1 MPQTNEVILCLTDP
15 LTSSEMKRYFNS
27 IHALKFFKSK
37 FMQQKRKRQYVMPVL
52 TNNDFFSESVFLME
66 YGRTVLDDKKNGFA
80 SSGKMSVVRPVMN
93 FKNEYSITGKN
104 KIQFDKEID
113 ADSVKLD
120 DETIK
125 NNNADYSNCNNNVNI
140 NSDLNESIN
149 VGLKV
154 TIRTANSQYFVENL
168 MQSILTYIAL
178 KNKEKN
184 DQNNSLISV
193 KNKNS
198 DKNKIELLDMND
210 LAGVSIILGGD
221 GRLFNDHAI
230 EIATR
235 VLSGNNVKSVILSEE
250 SFLTTAAA
258 FSYLSTLPKKNEN
271 GKIKFHPLQRHSV
284 FYFIFLNLIIF
295 V

>member
-1 MPQTNEVILCLTDP
+1 MPYYTSLHRYKVPQTNEVILCLTDP

-66 YGRTVLDDKKNGFA
+66 YGRTVLDDKNNGFA
-80 SSGKMSVVRPVMN
+80 SAGKMSVVRPVMN
-93 FKNEYSITGKN
+93 FKNEYSISGKN
-104 KIQFDKEID
+104 KIQSSKQIENDI
-113 ADSVKLD
+113 SG
-120 DETIK
+120 
-125 NNNADYSNCNNNVNI
+125 NNTNI
-140 NSDLNESIN
+140 NSDLNGSVN

-178 KNKEKN
+178 KNKSQN
-184 DQNNSLISV
+184 DPKNSLV
-193 KNKNS
+193 VLNKKNS
-198 DKNKIELLDMND
+198 DENKIELLDVND

-230 EIATR
+230 EIAAR

-258 FSYLSTLPKKNEN
+258 FSYLSSIPKKNTN
-271 GKIKFHPLQRHSV
+271 GKINCITSDTV
-284 FYFIFLNLIIF
+284 FTPFIIISLSISQLF
-295 V
+295 PASK